1 MTDLSLLKP
10 AVIVL
15 LPRFSEAVPV
25 IADVVMPRFPECPA
39 IALSS
44 SKDESANY
52 ARAWRHRE
60 GIPLL
65 ILREAADNHIR
76 LAAEAVMAIRH
87 FRRSEPLGLILGD
100 GPEAS
105 NFDSLRRND
114 WNRNLGRILASE
126 FRDLQ
131 IVEYSASW
139 RYSPPR
145 IR

>member
-1 MTDLSLLKP
+1 MIDRSSLKP

-15 LPRFSEAVPV
+15 LPRFTEAVPLIV
-25 IADVVMPRFPECPA
+25 DAGMPRFPECQA
-39 IALSS
+39 VALSS
-44 SKDESANY
+44 SKEESASY
-52 ARAWRHRE
+52 ARAWRHQD
-60 GIPLL
+60 GVPLL
-65 ILREAADNHIR
+65 ILREGTENHLR
-76 LAAEAVMAIRH
+76 LATEAVVEIQH
-87 FRRSEPLGLILGD
+87 YQRSKPLGIILGD

-105 NFDSLRRND
+105 NFDSLRRSE
-114 WNRNLGRILASE
+114 WNRTLGRTLASE